1 MERNYRMLKQIY
13 DEQIYL
19 LDLGVSL
26 DYSDSLSQSQRGELI
41 EYSTEAREAL
51 KTGQDRGCCF
61 SMQFLLSEK
70 GLPVPMQAKAG
81 RYLRTE

>member
-1 MERNYRMLKQIY
+1 MLMERNYRMLKQIY

-41 EYSTEAREAL
+41 EYSKEYREIL
-51 KTGQDRGCCF
+51 NERESHKLF
-61 SMQFLLSEK
+61 
-70 GLPVPMQAKAG
+70 
-81 RYLRTE
+81 